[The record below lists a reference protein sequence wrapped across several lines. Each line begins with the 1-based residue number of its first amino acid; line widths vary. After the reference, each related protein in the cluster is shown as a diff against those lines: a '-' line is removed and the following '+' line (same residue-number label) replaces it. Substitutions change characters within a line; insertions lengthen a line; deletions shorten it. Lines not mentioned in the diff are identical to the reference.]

1 MHEVTHILEVQQQP
15 ELEAR
20 PRRDGD
26 EGDGSFEVV
35 AQPAVEGA
43 GAREGLVEG
52 RMLVAVE
59 DGIHTV
65 VDFWCQTTMR
75 VAVNEQL
82 LGVVDDLQRLGPQE
96 ARSDDHAR

>member
-82 LGVVDDLQRLGPQE
+82 LCVVDDLQRLGPQE
-96 ARSDDHAR
+96 ARSDDHMR